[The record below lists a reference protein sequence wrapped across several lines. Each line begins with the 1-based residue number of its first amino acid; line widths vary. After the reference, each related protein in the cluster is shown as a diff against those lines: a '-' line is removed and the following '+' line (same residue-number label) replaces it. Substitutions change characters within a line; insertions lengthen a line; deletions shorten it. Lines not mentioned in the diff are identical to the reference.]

1 MYIILYLSFAGQ
13 LRERMWKRFVLRT
26 VTESDNQ
33 LVYTTNNYHFVIFTN
48 IRCAN
53 VNDNVSFDRF
63 FQEQTFL
70 NKFSEN
76 NANWDDSFIVPPGC
90 NYEGPP
96 WTGKGHRQIQVV
108 RNDRGLMLLPLLEAA
123 PGHLHSYLL
132 LSERRYCDTRLT
144 VLNKK

>member
-26 VTESDNQ
+26 VAELDNQ

-53 VNDNVSFDRF
+53 VNDNISFDRF

-70 NKFSEN
+70 NKFPEN
-76 NANWDDSFIVPPGC
+76 NANWDDSFVVPPGC
-90 NYEGPP
+90 NCGADYLAKVHRMCDTHAPAVDYEGPP
-96 WTGKGHRQIQVV
+96 RTGKGHRQIQVV
-108 RNDRGLMLLPLLEAA
+108 RNDRGLSLLPLLEAA
-123 PGHLHSYLL
+123 P
-132 LSERRYCDTRLT
+132 
-144 VLNKK
+144 